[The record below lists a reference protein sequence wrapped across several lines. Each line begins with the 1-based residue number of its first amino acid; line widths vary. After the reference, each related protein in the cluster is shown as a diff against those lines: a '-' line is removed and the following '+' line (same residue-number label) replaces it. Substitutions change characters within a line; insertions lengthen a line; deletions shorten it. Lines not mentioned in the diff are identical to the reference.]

1 MMFYRLNH
9 CRSYRHNSLTIA
21 LLLSC
26 LAATGAKAGENNAIA
41 APAQAA
47 TEQTIEQPPAPHPL
61 IELPALAP
69 EGSPVPGGV
78 YVFDAPAG
86 ATSVTFKQ
94 RPLLSHNGRYYVGIP
109 VKSEPGEQQLAIG
122 FADGSSMSHN
132 FTVAAKA
139 YPEQHL
145 TIKNKKMV
153 NPDPENIARIN
164 AEAAQMRKVYRSHN
178 DIPAEA
184 QSLTPFV
191 QPLRGI
197 VTSPFG
203 RRRVLNGQ
211 PRNPHSGLDIAGATG
226 TPITAPAPG
235 VVALTGDF
243 YFNGNAVFVDHGEG
257 LVTMYCHLSAID
269 VNEGDTVQRG
279 DLLGK
284 VGATGRVTGP
294 HLHWSVSLNGNRVDP
309 ITVLAL
315 LAE

>member
-1 MMFYRLNH
+1 MMCLPVNR
-9 CRSYRHNSLTIA
+9 RRGVTIA
-21 LLLSC
+21 LLLSTVV
-26 LAATGAKAGENNAIA
+26 ASAVQAGENNAIS
-41 APAQAA
+41 PDPTA
-47 TEQTIEQPPAPHPL
+47 TQTPAPHPL
-61 IELPALAP
+61 IKLPTLAP

-78 YVFDAPAG
+78 YVYTAPAG
-86 ATSVTFKQ
+86 ATSVTYKD
-94 RPLLSHNGRYYVGIP
+94 RPLLSLNDKYYVGIP
-109 VKSEPGEQQLAIG
+109 VKGTPGTHELSIG
-122 FADGSSMSHN
+122 FADGSAMTHT
-132 FTVAAKA
+132 FEVADKA
-139 YPEQHL
+139 YPEQRL

-153 NPDPENIARIN
+153 NPDPESIARIN
-164 AEAAQMRKVYRSHN
+164 KEAAQMRKVYRSHTATN
-178 DIPAEA
+178 PDAPK
-184 QSLTPFV
+184 LTPFV

-203 RRRVLNGQ
+203 RRRVLNDQ
-211 PRNPHSGLDIAGATG
+211 PRSPHSGLDIAGATG

-235 VVALTGDF
+235 VIALTGDF

-269 VNEGDTVQRG
+269 VSAGDTVQRG

>member
-1 MMFYRLNH
+1 MMCLPRN
-9 CRSYRHNSLTIA
+9 RRHGATLAI
-21 LLLSC
+21 LLSC
-26 LAATGAKAGENNAIA
+26 LTSGALQAGENNAISPDPTA
-41 APAQAA
+41 ERAPAL
-47 TEQTIEQPPAPHPL
+47 HPL
-61 IELPALAP
+61 IELPDLAP
-69 EGSPVPGGV
+69 EGSPVPGGIYV
-78 YVFDAPAG
+78 YTAPAG
-86 ATSVTFKQ
+86 ATGVTYKQ
-94 RPLLSHNGRYYVGIP
+94 RPLLSLNDRYYVGIP
-109 VKSEPGEQQLAIG
+109 VKSEPGTHELAIE
-122 FADGSSMSHN
+122 FADGSTMTHA
-132 FTVAAKA
+132 FEVVAKA

-164 AEAAQMRKVYRSHN
+164 KEAAQMRKVYRSHSESAP
-178 DIPAEA
+178 DAP
-184 QSLTPFV
+184 SLTPFV

-211 PRNPHSGLDIAGATG
+211 PRNPHSGLDIAGDTG

-235 VVALTGDF
+235 VIVLTGDF

-269 VNEGDTVQRG
+269 VTEGDKVQRG